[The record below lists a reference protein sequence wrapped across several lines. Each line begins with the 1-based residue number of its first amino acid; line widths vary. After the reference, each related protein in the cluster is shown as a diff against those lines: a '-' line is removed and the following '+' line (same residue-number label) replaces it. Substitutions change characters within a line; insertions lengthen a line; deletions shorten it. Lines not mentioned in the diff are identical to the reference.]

1 MIQFED
7 LDLIAVIEGKQYNI
21 VIDGPFESPAYC
33 EKCALSAL
41 MICSDYACSSA
52 KHDLDYHYEEIP
64 T

>member
-1 MIQFED
+1 MITIDE
-7 LDLIAVIEGKQYNI
+7 LDLRTIIEGKQYKI

-33 EKCALSAL
+33 EKCALSGL

-64 T
+64 K